1 MEKIPLERLASAA
14 RIVDARAVPL
24 TRSDRL
30 ARWREL
36 LLAEGDRLLRPLT
49 HLEDRAPDDRAQCRA
64 DGSPLAIAFAD
75 PLLRASGLFGDT
87 VGRAEAFFDLSAR
100 ETHYILC
107 DCHYLGNMGAGRVA
121 RRIHAVAQTNPVAK
135 VWRMLMAA

>member
-1 MEKIPLERLASAA
+1 MEKIPLDRLASTA
-14 RIVDARAVPL
+14 RVLDARALPM
-24 TRSDRL
+24 TRPERL

-36 LLAEGDRLLRPLT
+36 LLAEGDRILRPLT

-75 PLLRASGLFGDT
+75 PLLRAAGLFGDT
-87 VGRAEAFFDLSAR
+87 VGRGEAFFGLSAR
-100 ETHYILC
+100 ESHYVLC
-107 DCHYLGNMGAGRVA
+107 DCHYLGSMGAGRVA

-135 VWRMLMAA
+135 AWCMMMAA